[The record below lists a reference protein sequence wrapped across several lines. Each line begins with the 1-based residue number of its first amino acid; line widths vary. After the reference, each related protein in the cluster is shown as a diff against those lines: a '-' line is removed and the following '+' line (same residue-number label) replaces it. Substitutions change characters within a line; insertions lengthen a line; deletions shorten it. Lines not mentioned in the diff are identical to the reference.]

1 MSDELVD
8 VLRYA
13 DGGGLRYV
21 TVPAGDGDR
30 VVAAAET
37 DRRRQEAMRT
47 LLKWVV
53 IACVL
58 AYEVAVAD
66 DVVLGG
72 FAAVAVAVG
81 FAVGDRGT
89 DATVPHVVA
98 RDVSREEHVT
108 ECDAEG
114 PTSAVD
120 AEQ

>member
-1 MSDELVD
+1 MSEELVD

-21 TVPAGDGDR
+21 AVPAGDGDR

-37 DRRRQEAMRT
+37 ERRKHETMRT

-53 IACVL
+53 IGCVL

-72 FAAVAVAVG
+72 LAAVAVAVG
-81 FAVGDRGT
+81 FAAGDRWVDG
-89 DATVPHVVA
+89 AVPDVVA
-98 RDVSREEHVT
+98 RDVSQQPR
-108 ECDAEG
+108 
-114 PTSAVD
+114 
-120 AEQ
+120 